1 MPRRRLWQKGVCS
14 MRFVIVTG
22 LSGAGKTQ
30 ATRTLE
36 DLGYFCVDN
45 LPPKLISK
53 FAEVCTQS
61 GGNIEKVALVIDIRG
76 GVFFDDFFEALNYLK
91 KNEFK
96 YEILFLEATD
106 EVLIKR
112 FKETRRSH
120 PLSPDGRVL
129 TGITQER
136 EKLREVKNIADI
148 IIDTSKYEIRHLR
161 EKINKN
167 YGDHTYPEKQLS
179 ITVLSFGF
187 KYGIPV
193 DSDLV
198 FDVRFI
204 PNPFYIP
211 ELKQY
216 SGNDEPVK
224 DYVLKQEET
233 VNFIEKLVDMLR
245 YLIPN
250 YIKEGKS
257 QLIISI
263 GCTGG
268 RHRSV
273 AIANEVYE
281 RLNKENYNSK
291 IEHRDVAE
299 DLHKGEKKL

>member
-1 MPRRRLWQKGVCS
+1 

-53 FAEVCTQS
+53 FAEACAQS
-61 GGNIEKVALVIDIRG
+61 GGNIEKIALVIDIRG
-76 GVFFDDFFEALNYLK
+76 GIFFNDFFETLDELRK
-91 KNEFK
+91 SEFK

-129 TGITQER
+129 NGITKER
-136 EKLREVKNIADI
+136 DKLREIKNIADI
-148 IIDTSKYEIRHLR
+148 IVDTSKYKISDLR
-161 EKINKN
+161 EKINEV
-167 YGDHTYPEKQLS
+167 YGDNTYPQKKLS

-216 SGNDEPVK
+216 SGNDEAVK
-224 DYVLKQEET
+224 NYVLSQQET
-233 VNFIEKLVDMLR
+233 VTFIDKLMDMLE

-250 YIKEGKS
+250 YIKEGKR

-273 AIANEVYE
+273 AIANEIYE
-281 RLNKENYNSK
+281 RLNKKDYNSR
-291 IEHRDVAE
+291 IEHRDVTE
-299 DLHKGEKKL
+299 DLHRGEKKLWGYKIGSSSVLG

>member
-1 MPRRRLWQKGVCS
+1 

-30 ATRTLE
+30 ATRALE

-53 FAEVCTQS
+53 FAEMCAQS
-61 GGNIEKVALVIDIRG
+61 GGNIEKIALVIDIRG
-76 GVFFDDFFEALNYLK
+76 GVFFDDFFETLNYLK
-91 KNEFK
+91 QNEFK

-106 EVLIKR
+106 EILIKR
-112 FKETRRSH
+112 FKESRRSH

-129 TGITQER
+129 NGITQER
-136 EKLREVKNIADI
+136 EKLREVKNVADI

-161 EKINKN
+161 EKINIA
-167 YGDHTYPEKQLS
+167 YEDHTYPEKQLS
-179 ITVLSFGF
+179 VTVLSFGF

-224 DYVLKQEET
+224 EYVLKQEET
-233 VNFIEKLVDMLR
+233 VTFIEKLVDMLK

-250 YIKEGKS
+250 YIKEGKR

-281 RLNKENYNSK
+281 RLNKENYNSR
-291 IEHRDVAE
+291 IEHRDVSE

>member
-1 MPRRRLWQKGVCS
+1 

-30 ATRTLE
+30 ATRSLE

-45 LPPKLISK
+45 LPPTLISK
-53 FAEVCTQS
+53 FAEACMQS

-76 GVFFDDFFEALNYLK
+76 GVFFDDFFDTLNYLK
-91 KNEFK
+91 RNEFK
-96 YEILFLEATD
+96 YEILFLDASD

-136 EKLREVKNIADI
+136 EKLREIKNIADI

-161 EKINKN
+161 EIINETYGDNKN
-167 YGDHTYPEKQLS
+167 PERQLS

-211 ELKQY
+211 ELKEY
-216 SGNDEPVK
+216 SGNDAPVK
-224 DYVLKQEET
+224 EYVLKQSET
-233 VNFIEKLVDMLR
+233 VTFIDKLIDMLK

-250 YIKEGKS
+250 YRKEGKR

-273 AIANEVYE
+273 AIANEIHR
-281 RLNKENYNSK
+281 RLNEENYNAK